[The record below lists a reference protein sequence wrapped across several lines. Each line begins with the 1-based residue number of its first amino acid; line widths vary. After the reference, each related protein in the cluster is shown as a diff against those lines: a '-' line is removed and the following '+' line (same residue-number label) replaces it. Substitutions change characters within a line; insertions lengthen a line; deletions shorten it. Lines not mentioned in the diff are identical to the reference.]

1 VENAKTTKN
10 SKMRETLLGKSIK
23 DLEDFE
29 EPEFEVDPE
38 LDMVEEEVKAAQRKF
53 QLAAIRAKKER
64 VLIATEIA
72 KLAMEDNLVDIAH
85 KAASLAIAEEWDPVK
100 NTDLVIAQSEC
111 HFVLAS
117 CYVEKLL
124 EEDIE
129 IGFRDLVTVEEDQ
142 EEREFTNEDRHR
154 YHDWKVKFPHH
165 IIQGVK
171 QGQLTQQTWLA
182 FNGAIDFW
190 NSYLPV
196 FKKSNYYEMILQE
209 GIPAMIECFEGM
221 NNCFINATFNS
232 ESIDYEL
239 DKKMQIFTNLAIMLA
254 RLYEFNVKNDD
265 AVRVCDVLLQKQ
277 LPSHLRKTFDSIKA
291 RVTKQVSNLANL
303 GQPKGGA
310 PPAKGKEAAPVATN
324 TYAPSKTDV
333 LTSEVLSY
341 LELI

>member
-1 VENAKTTKN
+1 LLKKLQLKTNLYGGDPDNIQDQIIIDVENAKTTKN

-23 DLEDFE
+23 DLEEFE

-38 LDMVEEEVKAAQRKF
+38 LDLVEEEVKAAQRKF

-171 QGQLTQQTWLA
+171 QGQLT
-182 FNGAIDFW
+182 
-190 NSYLPV
+190 
-196 FKKSNYYEMILQE
+196 
-209 GIPAMIECFEGM
+209 
-221 NNCFINATFNS
+221 
-232 ESIDYEL
+232 
-239 DKKMQIFTNLAIMLA
+239 
-254 RLYEFNVKNDD
+254 
-265 AVRVCDVLLQKQ
+265 
-277 LPSHLRKTFDSIKA
+277 
-291 RVTKQVSNLANL
+291 
-303 GQPKGGA
+303 
-310 PPAKGKEAAPVATN
+310 
-324 TYAPSKTDV
+324 
-333 LTSEVLSY
+333 
-341 LELI
+341 

>member
-1 VENAKTTKN
+1 
-10 SKMRETLLGKSIK
+10 MRETLLGKSIK
-23 DLEDFE
+23 DLEEFE

-85 KAASLAIAEEWDPVK
+85 KAASLAIAEEWDAVK

-196 FKKSNYYEMILQE
+196 FKKSNYYELILQE

-239 DKKMQIFTNLAIMLA
+239 DKKMQVFTNLAIMLA

-303 GQPKGGA
+303 GQAKGGA
-310 PPAKGKEAAPVATN
+310 PPAKGKEAAPVPIN
-324 TYAPSKTDV
+324 ISAPSKTDI